1 MVERLLRLQYNCG
14 VDWYRAHFPEQG
26 QYRVVKEASPCYVV
40 HANVLAR
47 FHWVLPH
54 ALLVVLSTF
63 VTLRYRPSEN
73 PRIARLQR
81 RFRAG
86 TVARNLKIGEA
97 EPSLL
102 PNEHM
107 RSATG

>member
-1 MVERLLRLQYNCG
+1 MSDFFDFNYDCG
-14 VDWYRAHFPEQG
+14 VDWHRAHFPEQG
-26 QYRVVKEASPCYVV
+26 QYRVVREASPCYVV
-40 HANVLAR
+40 HANVPAR

-54 ALLVVLSTF
+54 ALLVMLRTF
-63 VTLRYRPSEN
+63 VRLRYRLSEN

-86 TVARNLKIGEA
+86 TVARNHNIGGA

-102 PNEHM
+102 PNENM
-107 RSATG
+107 RRATG

>member
-1 MVERLLRLQYNCG
+1 LSDCFGFNYNCG
-14 VDWYRAHFPEQG
+14 VNWYRAHFPDQG
-26 QYRVVKEASPCYVV
+26 QYRVVKEASPCYGG
-40 HANVLAR
+40 HSDVLAR

-63 VTLRYRPSEN
+63 VRLRYRLSDN
-73 PRIARLQR
+73 PHIARLQR

-86 TVARNLKIGEA
+86 TVARNHNIGGA

-102 PNEHM
+102 PNENT
-107 RSATG
+107 RRATG